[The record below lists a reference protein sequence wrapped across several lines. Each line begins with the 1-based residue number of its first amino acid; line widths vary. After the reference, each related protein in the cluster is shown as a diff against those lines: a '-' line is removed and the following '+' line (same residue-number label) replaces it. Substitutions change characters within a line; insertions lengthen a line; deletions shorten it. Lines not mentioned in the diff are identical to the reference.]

1 MELGVVGGGFGGGV
15 RGEEKRS
22 IVVAFGGD
30 GGGGGEGIAVCE
42 PGMVPEAGHHPQSPQ
57 SPAPPVLPEPAPL
70 PAERVHFRL
79 VIRRGGHRR
88 QTAEGEGVVYAG
100 GVGEVSR
107 VAVGVCHCCVLVV
120 GGRGGEGG
128 TYGGRGYRVGG
139 VGSSPSPGGRPRG
152 LVPLALVQCYGTSCI
167 SGGGRGGVVR
177 DKCRKSNETDDVW
190 S

>member
-1 MELGVVGGGFGGGV
+1 M

-42 PGMVPEAGHHPQSPQ
+42 PGMVPEAGHHPQSHPPSPS

-70 PAERVHFRL
+70 PAERVHFQL
-79 VIRRGGHRR
+79 VVRRGGHRR

-107 VAVGVCHCCVLVV
+107 VAVGVCHCCLLVR
-120 GGRGGEGG
+120 GGAGEGG

-152 LVPLALVQCYGTSCI
+152 LVPLALAQCYGTSCI
-167 SGGGRGGVVR
+167 SGGGVVG
-177 DKCRKSNETDDVW
+177 SGAG
-190 S
+190 

>member
-22 IVVAFGGD
+22 IVVAFGGG

-42 PGMVPEAGHHPQSPQ
+42 PGMVPEAGHHPQSQSPSPQ

-79 VIRRGGHRR
+79 VVRRGGHRR

-100 GVGEVSR
+100 GVGEVGR
-107 VAVGVCHCCVLVV
+107 VAVGVCHCCLLVR

-128 TYGGRGYRVGG
+128 RTVGEDIGWGEWDRLPVQGG
-139 VGSSPSPGGRPRG
+139 VRVALCLSPLFSVMAHP
-152 LVPLALVQCYGTSCI
+152 V
-167 SGGGRGGVVR
+167 
-177 DKCRKSNETDDVW
+177 
-190 S
+190 